1 MSVFLRPLFRRA
13 EKKFLGNLPF
23 LLATHTPPYQ
33 ERTLDA
39 CLDGLKSGTTRLN
52 ISLPN
57 YHGKSIFIVNL
68 LSRMPSP
75 ALNSSATRS
84 LVIVDSTTA
93 MERLAVHFAVLS
105 PSSTIGLEDGNDNK
119 CRGTCNIV
127 IATSGTLRSKARLGK
142 FDLSKL
148 KAVIIDVDPEA
159 LDDRLLSHFQPELK
173 RRRSKKTKP
182 QIPPHQIAII
192 GLSPSDL
199 PHIANEASGSIYQCT
214 MHPHSML
221 EEMQEQWSCEPRFI
235 SIVAEMDLRRV
246 PEDHETADFRATSL
260 AVAINKPTVNTSIV
274 EAWSDHAAT
283 RKSTVVFCLDATHA
297 EALACAYETRGFA
310 ARWISPET
318 PVETLNDIIADFKS
332 GVLRVLITCDILF
345 QDADIPNI
353 DCVVIAR
360 PTLSRNTF
368 AQMIRYGMQCSP
380 DTGKENCLVMDLVD
394 SAPRKPGIICTA
406 TMFGLDPTE
415 VAIKDESAE
424 SLKELARKVM
434 SIPPKVPPYETSD
447 NPFSLVDGA
456 TGDPRLA
463 ELSENAWVACGDDHY
478 SLRCFEMGTVTIYPV
493 NTDKASAIRDCEEY
507 VTKEITVAGERVGSA
522 IPRSAEWRT
531 EPATPTQ
538 KNAIFK
544 SLVKWSELYDPFA
557 LIAGVE
563 TVFDMTRG
571 EASNIITRLKAGA
584 MRRYERKRRAAILQ
598 DESTQGQDCRML

>member
-119 CRGTCNIV
+119 PIRV

-297 EALACAYETRGFA
+297 EALACAYETH
-310 ARWISPET
+310 
-318 PVETLNDIIADFKS
+318 FKS

-368 AQMIRYGMQCSP
+368 AQMAH
-380 DTGKENCLVMDLVD
+380 TGKENCLVMDLVD

-493 NTDKASAIRDCEEY
+493 NTDKGLFFEAEYISDDESY